1 MNKPY
6 FFKIL
11 FFGLLIVPVMVSF
24 SDGAKAQTGEET
36 FNARVAEVLE
46 QKTVPS
52 EDGAPIIQQKLK
64 LKGLSGSWDD
74 KEIIFD
80 GTQHEVISASTY
92 QVGDKVMVNS
102 SKDADGNDVF
112 YVTDYVRQGAIYWL
126 AALFALV
133 VVAVGRLKGF
143 RALIVLILTFLVIL
157 KFIVPRILAG
167 NSPLFISI
175 VGSLFILVVS
185 VYITEGFKRTSTV
198 AVFSIFIA
206 LVITGLLSV
215 WFTALTKLTGFASDE
230 AIYLMGLAGQNIN
243 VQGLLLAGIII
254 GALGVLDDVIISQ
267 VILVKELKQANLR
280 LSNRQVFSQAMK
292 VGVSH
297 MSAMVN
303 TLFLAY
309 AGAALPLLILFS
321 VKEPPFLTF
330 SQVLNN
336 EIVATEI
343 VRTLTGSV
351 GLVLAM
357 PIATILAVFFISAS
371 HQTPITQEKTVRD
384 YQSELEK

>member
-1 MNKPY
+1 MKTKIFLFAAC
-6 FFKIL
+6 FF
-11 FFGLLIVPVMVSF
+11 LLLPTAIS
-24 SDGAKAQTGEET
+24 AQDNSTQGQEET
-36 FNARVAEVLE
+36 FNARVIEVLE
-46 QKTVPS
+46 QKTVTS
-52 EDGAPIIQQKLK
+52 EDGAPILQQKLK
-64 LKGLSGSWDD
+64 LEGLSGSWDG

-102 SKDADGNDVF
+102 SKDAEGNDVF
-112 YVTDYVRQGAIYWL
+112 YVTDFVRQGAIYWL
-126 AALFALV
+126 ALLFALV
-133 VVAVGRLKGF
+133 VVVVGRLKGF
-143 RALIVLILTFLVIL
+143 RALIVLILTFFVIL

-198 AVFSIFIA
+198 AVFSILIA
-206 LVITGLLSV
+206 LIITGLLSV

-230 AIYLMGLAGQNIN
+230 AIYLMGLAGKTIN
-243 VQGLLLAGIII
+243 LQGLLLAGIII

-267 VILVKELKQANLR
+267 VILVQELKQTNLQ
-280 LSNRQVFSQAMK
+280 LPNRQVFSKAMK

-297 MSAMVN
+297 MSAIVN

-330 SQVLNN
+330 SQVINN
-336 EIVATEI
+336 ETVATEI
-343 VRTLTGSV
+343 VRTLSGSV

-357 PIATILAVFFISAS
+357 PIATILAVFFITAR
-371 HQTPITQEKTVRD
+371 HHAPIMPEKPSV
-384 YQSELEK
+384 

>member
-1 MNKPY
+1 MNNSHHIGY
-6 FFKIL
+6 LLLAVLITSAIL
-11 FFGLLIVPVMVSF
+11 AFPNS
-24 SDGAKAQTGEET
+24 AKAQTDEET
-36 FNARVAEVLE
+36 FNARVIEVIE
-46 QKTVPS
+46 QNTITS

-102 SKDADGNDVF
+102 SKDAEGNDVF

-126 AALFALV
+126 AALFAVV

-185 VYITEGFKRTSTV
+185 VYVTEGFKRTSTV
-198 AVFSIFIA
+198 AVFSILIA
-206 LVITGLLSV
+206 LIITGLLSV

-230 AIYLMGLAGQNIN
+230 AIYLMGLAGKSIN
-243 VQGLLLAGIII
+243 LQGLLLAGIII

-267 VILVKELKQANLR
+267 VILVQELKQANPR
-280 LSNRQVFSQAMK
+280 LPNRQVFSKAMN

-297 MSAMVN
+297 MSAIVN

-321 VKEPPFLTF
+321 VKQQPFLTF
-330 SQVLNN
+330 SQVINN
-336 EIVATEI
+336 ETVATEI
-343 VRTLTGSV
+343 VRTLGGSV

-357 PIATILAVFFISAS
+357 PIATILAVLFIAARR
-371 HQTPITQEKTVRD
+371 HAPIMPEKPSV
-384 YQSELEK
+384 